1 MSERTYRLGCDIG
14 GTFTDFVLLND
25 QTGELTINKCLTT
38 PKDPSD
44 AVEQGIRELE
54 VKVPGFVEKMDE
66 VIHGTTL
73 VINSIIE
80 RKGARTGLITTKGF
94 RDVLE
99 LGREIRY
106 APYDIFS
113 EYPKPL
119 VPRRYRLEVDERVRS
134 DGTILKPLDPEDARQ
149 GVRALVSMGVESIA
163 VCLLNSFENPT
174 HELMIK
180 EIIEKEAP
188 HVSISISYQV
198 LPQIREYERTSTTVT
213 NAYVKPLT
221 GSYLAR
227 LSGRLESIGCKGKL
241 FIMLSSGGITS
252 VDTAAQFPVRIIESG
267 PTAAVIAGQYYG
279 KMFNLPDMFCFD
291 MGGTTAK
298 SCLIQRGVAGVVPT
312 FEVGRVQ
319 RFMKGSGLTIQV
331 PVVDL
336 MEIGAGGGS
345 IAKVSKLGTLQVGP
359 ESSSADP
366 GPICYA
372 RGGQDPCVTDADLLL
387 GYLDENYF
395 LGGEM
400 KLDKDAAKRGVMEK
414 IAKPLGVT
422 FVQAIW
428 GIHDLINETMAAAA
442 KTHIAEKGGNP
453 KIVTVSAFGGAGPVH
468 AYGLAKKLGAPR
480 LLVPP
485 NAGVGSALGFFTA
498 PRAFDLV
505 RSHKVSLADANFSE
519 IEKIFQELESDGEKT
534 LKKSGKD
541 EAVRFERSLDM
552 RFVGQGSE
560 TNVPIAERDFTKLK
574 REDIRKK
581 FDKIYEKLYGRTYPD
596 SAVEFINF
604 KVRASLPERLFKF
617 SKLDTKG
624 QGLKAAIK
632 GQRPAYSGIAKDF
645 IPYTVYD
652 RYKLFP
658 DATFKGPAIIEEK
671 ESTLVVGEDARVSV
685 DEYGFLWVDLG
696 KVHGAPKKVKGER
709 TKAKGEQKKVHGAR
723 STVQGKKPMAK
734 AKTVKPKVRE
744 VKSKAKPAKKSKV
757 VARKVKAVKPKA
769 KTAKAEA
776 KAKPAKPA
784 GKAIKGKVKKAV
796 GKRK

>member
-1 MSERTYRLGCDIG
+1 MAEKYYRLGCDIG

-54 VKVPGFVEKMDE
+54 VKVPGFVQKMDE

-119 VPRRYRLEVDERVRS
+119 VPRQYRLEVDERIRS
-134 DGTILKPLDPEDARQ
+134 DGTILKPLDPEEAKQ
-149 GVRALVSMGVESIA
+149 VVRALVGMGVESIA
-163 VCLLNSFENPT
+163 VCLLNSFENPA

-180 EIIEKEAP
+180 EIIEKEAS
-188 HVSISISYQV
+188 HVSISISYHV

-221 GSYLAR
+221 GSYLAK
-227 LSGRLESIGCKGKL
+227 LSVRLESIGCKGKL

-252 VDTAAQFPVRIIESG
+252 VDTAAQYPVRIIESG

-372 RGGQDPCVTDADLLL
+372 RGGQDPCVTDSDLLL

-400 KLDKDAAKRGVMEK
+400 KLDKEAARRGVMEK
-414 IAKPLGVT
+414 IAKPLGVA

-453 KIVTVSAFGGAGPVH
+453 KIVTVAAFGGAGPVH

-480 LLVPP
+480 LIVPP

-505 RSHKVSLADANFSE
+505 RSHKVSLADANFTE
-519 IEKIFQELESDGEKT
+519 IEKIFRELEADGEKT

-560 TNVPIAERDFTKLK
+560 TNVPLLERDFTRLK
-574 REDIRKK
+574 KEEIRKK
-581 FDKIYEKLYGRTYPD
+581 FDQIYKKLYGRTYPD
-596 SAVEFINF
+596 STVEFINF

-617 SKLDTKG
+617 SKLENKG
-624 QGLKAAIK
+624 QSLKAAVK

-658 DATFKGPAIIEEK
+658 NAKFKGPAIIEEK
-671 ESTLVVGEDARVSV
+671 ESTLIVGEDAKVSV
-685 DEYGFLWVDLG
+685 DEYGFLWVDL
-696 KVHGAPKKVKGER
+696 A
-709 TKAKGEQKKVHGAR
+709 TAQGAR
-723 STVQGKKPMAK
+723 PKVQGKKTKEKAAK
-734 AKTVKPKVRE
+734 ARAKGSKPKVRE
-744 VKSKAKPAKKSKV
+744 VRRKTKPAKAKAQAL
-757 VARKVKAVKPKA
+757 ARKVKAAKPKA
-769 KTAKAEA
+769 KTAKPKA
-776 KAKPAKPA
+776 KAA
-784 GKAIKGKVKKAV
+784 
-796 GKRK
+796 KRKR

>member
-1 MSERTYRLGCDIG
+1 MKDRTYRLGCDIG

-119 VPRRYRLEVDERVRS
+119 VPRQYRLEVDERVRS
-134 DGTILKPLDPEDARQ
+134 DGTILKPLDPEDAKQ
-149 GVRALVSMGVESIA
+149 VVATLVNMGVESIA
-163 VCLLNSFENPT
+163 VCLLNSFENPG

-180 EIIEKEAP
+180 EIVEKKAP
-188 HVSISISYQV
+188 HVSVSISYDV

-345 IAKVSKLGTLQVGP
+345 IARVSKLGTLQVGP

-372 RGGQDPCVTDADLLL
+372 RGGQHPCVTDADLLL

-400 KLDKDAAKRGVMEK
+400 KLDKEAARKGVMEK

-505 RSHKVSLADANFSE
+505 RSHKVSLADVNFAE
-519 IEKIFQELESDGEKT
+519 IEKIFRELEADGERT
-534 LKKSGKD
+534 LQKAGED

-560 TNVPIAERDFTKLK
+560 TNVPLVEKDFTRLK
-574 REDIRKK
+574 KEEIRKK
-581 FDKIYEKLYGRTYPD
+581 FDQIYEKLYGRTYAD

-604 KVRASLPERLFKF
+604 KVRASLPERFFKF
-617 SKLDTKG
+617 SKLDRKG
-624 QGLKAAIK
+624 RVLKAAVK

-645 IPYTVYD
+645 VPYTVYD

-658 DATFKGPAIIEEK
+658 NAKFKGPAIIEEK
-671 ESTLVVGEDARVSV
+671 ESTLIVGEDATVSV
-685 DEYGFLWVDLG
+685 DDYGFLWVDVTTAQG
-696 KVHGAPKKVKGER
+696 TRH
-709 TKAKGEQKKVHGAR
+709 
-723 STVQGKKPMAK
+723 TVQGKKTKAKGSKSKLKEVKQKAKSDKTKVQALAAAK
-734 AKTVKPKVRE
+734 AMG
-744 VKSKAKPAKKSKV
+744 A
-757 VARKVKAVKPKA
+757 KPKA
-769 KTAKAEA
+769 KAKSAKL
-776 KAKPAKPA
+776 KAKVT
-784 GKAIKGKVKKAV
+784 KGKGKKAV
-796 GKRK
+796 RKGR

>member
-1 MSERTYRLGCDIG
+1 MGNQGNRILRLADLELLMAERYYRLGCDIG

-119 VPRRYRLEVDERVRS
+119 VPRQYRLEVDERVRS

-149 GVRALVSMGVESIA
+149 VVRALVSMGVESIA

-180 EIIEKEAP
+180 EIIEEEAP
-188 HVSISISYQV
+188 HVSISISYHV

-298 SCLIQRGVAGVVPT
+298 SCLFQRGVAGVVPT

-400 KLDKDAAKRGVMEK
+400 KLDKEAAKKGVMEK

-505 RSHKVSLADANFSE
+505 RSHKVSLVDANFAE
-519 IEKIFQELESDGEKT
+519 IEKIFRELEADGEKT
-534 LKKSGKD
+534 LKKAGKD
-541 EAVRFERSLDM
+541 ETVRFERSLDM

-560 TNVPIAERDFTKLK
+560 TNVPVTERDFTRLK
-574 REDIRKK
+574 REEIRKK
-581 FDKIYEKLYGRTYPD
+581 FDQIYEKLYGRTYPD

-617 SKLDTKG
+617 SKLDRKSE
-624 QGLKAAIK
+624 GLKAAAK
-632 GQRPAYSGIAKDF
+632 GQRPAYSGMAKDF

-658 DATFKGPAIIEEK
+658 NARFKGPAIIEEK
-671 ESTLVVGEDARVSV
+671 ESTLIVGEDAAVSV
-685 DEYGFLWVDLG
+685 DDYGFLWVDF
-696 KVHGAPKKVKGER
+696 AS
-709 TKAKGEQKKVHGAR
+709 A
-723 STVQGKKPMAK
+723 QGAK
-734 AKTVKPKVRE
+734 AKARKPKPKARE
-744 VKSKAKPAKKSKV
+744 VKRKAKPAKKKV
-757 VARKVKAVKPKA
+757 QALAAKVRAAKPKA
-769 KTAKAEA
+769 KRAKPKP
-776 KAKPAKPA
+776 KAKGTKPKAKGKRAKP
-784 GKAIKGKVKKAV
+784 
-796 GKRK
+796 KR